1 MNYQMMCRRVT
12 AALLIA
18 AFSISSPSAQAARYQ
33 RVQREHLTPE
43 EIELVRD
50 AQEITRRMD
59 VYIKAIERR
68 LLALSDP
75 QAAATKQVQKDMEK
89 WGELPKGTR
98 PQLISDIAR
107 ILDEAI
113 NNIEDAS
120 MRSAQSP
127 LLPKSLHKLADAST
141 RFLGQLTSMRAGAPD
156 ENERERLEGAIENA
170 QAIIDAATKLPP
182 PPAKK

>member
-1 MNYQMMCRRVT
+1 MNYQIMRRMAT

-18 AFSISSPSAQAARYQ
+18 AFFISSSSAPAAPDKGA
-33 RVQREHLTPE
+33 QREHLTPE

-59 VYIKAIERR
+59 VFIKAIERR

-141 RFLGQLTSMRAGAPD
+141 RFLGQLTSMRAGAQD

-170 QAIIDAATKLPP
+170 QAIIDAAAKLPP